1 MTKVSIEEVKYLAF
15 GGGGGKG
22 VAYIGALEVM
32 EELGIISYYNKEKDS
47 KTYRRINNDKIK
59 GVAGTSV
66 GSVVALLVAC
76 GYTPEEM
83 QEMLMTKIGINI
95 LDSVEF
101 GKMPTIYT
109 EEYQDIVFQ
118 DPRFKDTEKF
128 MKASWL
134 EYLKSDDKRLGNLLE
149 VPSNRFQRGGLQF
162 LSLILKGFLSHEV
175 KKSYSKDLQNKDT
188 YFNIKELVKSETI
201 SPALNKILKEPIH
214 SFNSLKYEYGL
225 FLGKTARDM
234 FDSWIEQKSGLQN
247 CTFKMF
253 QKEFNIDLVIP
264 AVSVNSKEIFYFR
277 NNKTWKDLCVAD
289 AVRMSINIP
298 FLFKPVL
305 MKKTKKGISS
315 VTNEIHL
322 ANFMIDGGAI
332 NNLPIHAF
340 DKKSSSKLNPSVVGF
355 SLVPYKKAK
364 TTEINSLNQ
373 YVGDISYIILNNATN
388 LQILQ
393 EEDMEQI
400 VELDTKDVSIFD
412 FSFEEIPEEVK
423 NESRAKTLAYFS

>member
-1 MTKVSIEEVKYLAF
+1 MVKVSKENVKYLAF
-15 GGGGGKG
+15 EGGGGKG
-22 VAYIGALEVM
+22 VAYIGSLEVM
-32 EELGIISYYNKEKDS
+32 KELGIISYYNKEKDS
-47 KTYRRINNDKIK
+47 KTYRRINTEKIN

-66 GSVVALLVAC
+66 GSIVALLVAC

-83 QEMLMTKIGINI
+83 QDMLMTKIGINI
-95 LDSVEF
+95 LDTVEF

-109 EEYQDIVFQ
+109 EDYQDIVIQ
-118 DPRFKDTEKF
+118 DPRFKDIEKF

-134 EYLKSDDKRLGNLLE
+134 EYIKSEDKKLGNLLE
-149 VPSNRFQRGGLQF
+149 IPVNRFQSGGLKF
-162 LSLILKGFLSHEV
+162 FSLILKGFLSYES
-175 KKSYSKDLQNKDT
+175 KKTYSKDSSSENNII
-188 YFNIKELVKSETI
+188 NIKELVRSETV
-201 SPALNKILKEPIH
+201 SPALKKVLEEPIH

-234 FDSWIEQKSGLQN
+234 FDSWIEQKSGIQN

-264 AVSVNSKEIFYFR
+264 AVSVNSKEVFYFR
-277 NNKTWKDLCVAD
+277 NNRKWKDLCVAD

-315 VTNEIHL
+315 VTDEIHL

-364 TTEINSLNQ
+364 TTEIDSLTQ
-373 YVGDISYIILNNATN
+373 YVADIGYIILNNATN

-393 EEDMEQI
+393 EEDRDQI

-423 NESRAKTLAYFS
+423 RESRARTLEYFS

>member
-1 MTKVSIEEVKYLAF
+1 MTKVSKEEVQYLAF
-15 GGGGGKG
+15 EGGGGKG

-32 EELGIISYYNKEKDS
+32 KELGIISYYNKEKDS
-47 KTYRRINNDKIK
+47 KIYRRINTDKIK

-95 LDSVEF
+95 LDTVEF

-109 EEYQDIVFQ
+109 EEYQDIVIQ
-118 DPRFKDTEKF
+118 DPRFEDIEKF
-128 MKASWL
+128 MKSSWL
-134 EYLKSDDKRLGNLLE
+134 EYIKSDDKKLSNLLE
-149 VPSNRFQRGGLQF
+149 IPVNRFQSGGLKF
-162 LSLILKGFLSHEV
+162 FSLILKGFLSYES
-175 KKSYSKDLQNKDT
+175 KKTYSKDSSSENNI
-188 YFNIKELVKSETI
+188 FNIKELVHSETV
-201 SPALNKILKEPIH
+201 SPALKKVLADPIH

-234 FDSWIEQKSGLQN
+234 FDSWIEQKSGIQN

-264 AVSVNSKEIFYFR
+264 AVSVNSKEVFYFR
-277 NNKTWKDLCVAD
+277 NNRKWKDLCVAD

-315 VTNEIHL
+315 VTDEIHL

-364 TTEINSLNQ
+364 TTEIDSLTQ
-373 YVGDISYIILNNATN
+373 YVADISYIILNNATN
-388 LQILQ
+388 LQVLK
-393 EEDMEQI
+393 EEDRDQI

-412 FSFEEIPEEVK
+412 FAFGEIPEEVK
-423 NESRAKTLAYFS
+423 RESRTRTLEYFS

>member
-322 ANFMIDGGAI
+322 ANFMIYGGAI